1 MLSTAYGPLAVSI
14 LALSVA
20 VYAVFFAR
28 VAFTQAARAYDEADR
43 RAPSLKRVA
52 EIECELTELRDSY
65 DALLTSHKKMRS
77 RVGMRELREREADKP
92 SDGMPDPRSPDW
104 KKQARVALA
113 KAGKLN
119 AKFHTS

>member
-1 MLSTAYGPLAVSI
+1 MLPTAYGPLGVSL

-20 VYAVFFAR
+20 VYAVFYAR
-28 VAFTQAARAYDEADR
+28 VAFDRAAQAYHEADR

-52 EIECELTELRDSY
+52 DIECELTELKDSY
-65 DALLTSHKKMRS
+65 DALLTSHKNLRS
-77 RVGMRELREREADKP
+77 RIGMRNNRDEKP
-92 SDGMPDPRSPDW
+92 AQGEGGMPDPNSPDW
-104 KKQARVALA
+104 KRQARVALA